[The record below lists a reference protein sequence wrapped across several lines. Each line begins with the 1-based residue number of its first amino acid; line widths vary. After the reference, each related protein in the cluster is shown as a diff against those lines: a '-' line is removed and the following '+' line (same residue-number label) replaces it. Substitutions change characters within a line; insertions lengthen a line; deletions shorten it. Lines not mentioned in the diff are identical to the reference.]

1 MNLSQLLWATKEN
14 LKTLMRQR
22 GFSLVQVMVAVGL
35 MGGLALT
42 MMKMME
48 NQTKQQKTMEL
59 KAEQGDMANMMR
71 QVLNN
76 KVSCEAT
83 FLGFSP
89 GNQINQIRINSDKS
103 LPPFAET
110 GVKFKNFNVYIK
122 SMYILTRQ
130 EEVDWGQRQPGPPI
144 EYNDPDGMGFGMA
157 VLRVNFV
164 KNIGAVNDANKS
176 HQFFGAKETSIFFQ
190 VFGNFY
196 DLEIVKHND
205 NGSGASPEEQ
215 VAQAC
220 YDRASTKGVTCTMAS
235 NERCWFEPLDV
246 DKDGNIDSI
255 SDAAT
260 GDPLYLGECRYFR
273 DDSPFMACSTS
284 K

>member
-1 MNLSQLLWATKEN
+1 
-14 LKTLMRQR
+14 
-22 GFSLVQVMVAVGL
+22 MVAVGL
-35 MGGLALT
+35 MGGLALM

-59 KAEQGDMANMMR
+59 KAEQGDMANMIR

-83 FLGFSP
+83 FLGMSP
-89 GNQINQIRINSDKS
+89 GNSINQIRINSDKS

-176 HQFFGAKETSIFFQ
+176 HQFFGAKESSIFFQ

-196 DLEIVKHND
+196 DLEIIKQND
-205 NGSGASPEEQ
+205 NGTGTPEEQ
-215 VAQAC
+215 LAQAC
-220 YDRASTKGVTCTMAS
+220 YDRAATKGVTCTSSS
-235 NERCWFEPLDV
+235 NQLCWFKTLDE
-246 DKDGNIDSI
+246 DNDGNIDSI
-255 SDAAT
+255 LDAAS
-260 GDPLYLGECRYFR
+260 GVKLYLAECRFFR

>member
-1 MNLSQLLWATKEN
+1 
-14 LKTLMRQR
+14 
-22 GFSLVQVMVAVGL
+22 MVAVGL
-35 MGGLALT
+35 MGGLALM

-59 KAEQGDMANMMR
+59 KAEQGDMANMIR

-89 GNQINQIRINSDKS
+89 GNQINQIRINSNKS

-144 EYNDPDGMGFGMA
+144 EYDDPLGKGFGMA
-157 VLRVNFV
+157 VLRINFV

-176 HQFFGAKETSIFFQ
+176 HQFFGAKETSMFFQ

-205 NGSGASPEEQ
+205 NGTGASIDVQ
-215 VAQAC
+215 LAQAC
-220 YDRASTKGVTCTMAS
+220 YDKAITKGIICS
-235 NERCWFEPLDV
+235 LNGDHQRCNVQRLDA
-246 DKDGNIDSI
+246 DNDGIFDSI
-255 SDAAT
+255 VDSAT
-260 GDPLYLGECRYFR
+260 STQLYLAECRYFR

-284 K
+284 NN